1 MSATDQFR
9 QILSRDEFIVA
20 PGAYDALTARL
31 VADAGFPV
39 VYATGAG
46 ISNSQLGLADVGLLT
61 MTEML
66 EQTRKMVGA
75 VDVPVITDIDTG
87 YGNAVNL
94 YRTVTEF
101 KRAGVAAVQIEDQI
115 IPKKCGHF
123 TGKQLI
129 QFEEAVL
136 KIKAAVEARG
146 DSNMV
151 IIARTDAIAV
161 EGFDEA
167 MHRAKA
173 YYEAGAEA
181 LFVEA
186 PRSREQMAAIGSQ
199 LPGIKIANI
208 VEGGHTPIVPAKE
221 LKAMGFRL
229 AIYANMVLRS
239 SVKAIQKSL
248 AHLHEA
254 GNSEAILDQMITMD
268 ERARVTQKERLDA
281 LEKRYVNAA

>member
-1 MSATDQFR
+1 MSAAEQFR
-9 QILSRDEFIVA
+9 QILKRDEFIIA

-31 VADAGFPV
+31 VAAAGFPV

-46 ISNSQLGLADVGLLT
+46 ISNSQLALADVGLLT

-66 EQTRKMVGA
+66 EQSRRMA
-75 VDVPVITDIDTG
+75 AAIDVPLITDIDTG

-94 YRTVTEF
+94 YRTVKEF
-101 KRAGVAAVQIEDQI
+101 QRAGVAAVQIEDQI

-123 TGKQLI
+123 TGKQVVP
-129 QFEEAVL
+129 FDEAVL

-146 DSNMV
+146 DGKLV

-167 MHRAKA
+167 MRRARA
-173 YYEAGAEA
+173 YHDAGADM

-186 PRSREQMAAIGSQ
+186 PRTREQMTAICRD

-221 LKAMGFRL
+221 LKDMGFRL

-248 AHLHEA
+248 AHLKQA
-254 GNSEAILDQMITMD
+254 GDSQAILGEMITMD
-268 ERARVTQKERLDA
+268 ERAHVTQKDKLDA
-281 LEKRYVNAA
+281 LEKRYVTAA

>member
-1 MSATDQFR
+1 MSAPDQLR
-9 QILSRDEFIVA
+9 QILARVEFVIA

-31 VADAGFPV
+31 VAAAGFPV

-46 ISNSQLGLADVGLLT
+46 VSNSQLGLADMGLLT

-94 YRTVTEF
+94 YRTVREF
-101 KRAGVAAVQIEDQI
+101 GRAGVAAVQIEDQV

-123 TGKQLI
+123 TGKKI
-129 QFEEAVL
+129 IPFDEAVL

-146 DSNMV
+146 DSNLV

-167 MHRAKA
+167 MRRAKA
-173 YYEAGAEA
+173 YYEAGAEV

-186 PRSREQMAAIGSQ
+186 PRSREQMAAIGGQ
-199 LPGIKIANI
+199 LPGVKIANI
-208 VEGGHTPIVPAKE
+208 VEGGHTPIVPAND

-254 GNSEAILDQMITMD
+254 GDSQAILDEMITME
-268 ERARVTQKERLDA
+268 ERARVTRKDQLDD
-281 LEKRYVNAA
+281 LEKRYVSAA

>member
-1 MSATDQFR
+1 MSAAEQFR
-9 QILSRDEFIVA
+9 QILKRDEFIIA

-31 VADAGFPV
+31 VAAAGFPV

-46 ISNSQLGLADVGLLT
+46 ISNSQLALADVGLLT

-66 EQTRKMVGA
+66 EQSRRMA
-75 VDVPVITDIDTG
+75 AAIDVPLITDIDTG

-94 YRTVTEF
+94 YRTVKEF
-101 KRAGVAAVQIEDQI
+101 QRAGVAAVQIEDQI

-123 TGKQLI
+123 TGKQVVP
-129 QFEEAVL
+129 FDEAVL

-146 DSNMV
+146 DGKLV

-167 MHRAKA
+167 MRRARA
-173 YYEAGAEA
+173 YHDAGADM

-186 PRSREQMAAIGSQ
+186 PRTREQMTAICRD

-221 LKAMGFRL
+221 LKDMGFRL

-248 AHLHEA
+248 AHLKQA
-254 GNSEAILDQMITMD
+254 GDLQAILGEMITMD
-268 ERARVTQKERLDA
+268 ERAHVTQKDKLDA
-281 LEKRYVNAA
+281 LEKRYVTAA

>member
-1 MSATDQFR
+1 MSATDQLR
-9 QILSRDEFIVA
+9 KILGRDELIIA

-31 VADAGFPV
+31 VVDAGFPV

-46 ISNSQLGLADVGLLT
+46 ISNSQLGLADMGLLT
-61 MTEML
+61 MSEML
-66 EQTRKMVGA
+66 EQARKMVGA
-75 VDVPVITDIDTG
+75 VDAPVITDIDTG
-87 YGNAVNL
+87 YGNALNL
-94 YRTVTEF
+94 YRTVREF
-101 KRAGVAAVQIEDQI
+101 RRAGVAAVQIEDQI

-129 QFEEAVL
+129 PFDEAVL

-146 DSNMV
+146 DSNLV

-161 EGFDEA
+161 EGFPEA
-167 MHRAKA
+167 MRRARA
-173 YYEAGAEA
+173 YVEAGADA

-186 PRSREQMAAIGSQ
+186 PRSREQMAEIGRG

-208 VEGGHTPIVPAKE
+208 VEGGHTPIVPAKD
-221 LKAMGFRL
+221 LAAMGFRI

-248 AHLHEA
+248 AHLREV
-254 GNSEAILDQMITMD
+254 GDSEAILGEMITME
-268 ERARVTQKERLDA
+268 ERARITQKDKLDA
-281 LEKRYVNAA
+281 LEKCYVSAA

>member
-1 MSATDQFR
+1 MSAAEQFR
-9 QILSRDEFIVA
+9 QILKRDEFIIA

-31 VADAGFPV
+31 VAAAGFPV

-46 ISNSQLGLADVGLLT
+46 ISNSQLALADVGLLT

-66 EQTRKMVGA
+66 EQSRRMA
-75 VDVPVITDIDTG
+75 AAIDVPLITDIDTG

-94 YRTVTEF
+94 YRTVKEF
-101 KRAGVAAVQIEDQI
+101 QRAGVAAVQIEDQI

-123 TGKQLI
+123 TGKQVI
-129 QFEEAVL
+129 PFDEAVL

-146 DSNMV
+146 DGKLV

-167 MHRAKA
+167 MRRARA
-173 YYEAGAEA
+173 YHDAGADM

-186 PRSREQMAAIGSQ
+186 PRTREQMTAICRD

-221 LKAMGFRL
+221 LKDMGFRL

-248 AHLHEA
+248 AHLKQA
-254 GNSEAILDQMITMD
+254 GDSQAILGEMITMD
-268 ERARVTQKERLDA
+268 ERAHVTQKDKLDA
-281 LEKRYVNAA
+281 LEKRYVTAA

>member
-1 MSATDQFR
+1 
-9 QILSRDEFIVA
+9 
-20 PGAYDALTARL
+20 
-31 VADAGFPV
+31 V

-46 ISNSQLGLADVGLLT
+46 ISNSQLALADVGLLT

-66 EQTRKMVGA
+66 EQSRRMA
-75 VDVPVITDIDTG
+75 AAIDVPLITDIDTG

-94 YRTVTEF
+94 YRTVKEF
-101 KRAGVAAVQIEDQI
+101 QRAGVAAVQIEDQI

-123 TGKQLI
+123 TGKQVVP
-129 QFEEAVL
+129 FDEAVL

-146 DSNMV
+146 DGKLV

-167 MHRAKA
+167 MRRARA
-173 YYEAGAEA
+173 YHDAGADM

-186 PRSREQMAAIGSQ
+186 PRTREQMTAICRD

-221 LKAMGFRL
+221 LKDMGFRL

-248 AHLHEA
+248 AHLKQA
-254 GNSEAILDQMITMD
+254 GDSQAILGEMITMD
-268 ERARVTQKERLDA
+268 ERAHVTQKDKLDA
-281 LEKRYVNAA
+281 LEKRYVTAA

>member
-1 MSATDQFR
+1 MSAAEQLR
-9 QILSRDEFIVA
+9 QILKRDEFIIA

-31 VADAGFPV
+31 VAAAGFPV

-46 ISNSQLGLADVGLLT
+46 ISNSQLALADVGLLT

-66 EQTRKMVGA
+66 DQSRRMA
-75 VDVPVITDIDTG
+75 AAIDVPLITDIDTG

-94 YRTVTEF
+94 YRTVKEF
-101 KRAGVAAVQIEDQI
+101 QRAGVAAVQIEDQI

-123 TGKQLI
+123 TGKQVVP
-129 QFEEAVL
+129 FDEAVL

-146 DSNMV
+146 DSKLA

-161 EGFDEA
+161 EGFDAA
-167 MHRAKA
+167 MRRARA
-173 YYEAGAEA
+173 YHDAGADM

-186 PRSREQMAAIGSQ
+186 PRTREHMATIGRD

-221 LKAMGFRL
+221 LQAMGFQM

-248 AHLHEA
+248 IHLREA
-254 GNSEAILDQMITMD
+254 GDSAGILDEMITMD
-268 ERARVTQKERLDA
+268 ERARVTQKDKLDA